1 MRLTTKGRYGVRA
14 MANLAVNSHNKPL
27 SISQIAKDED
37 LSPEFLEQIFFK
49 LKKADVI
56 RSIRGPKG
64 GFILNHK
71 PADISIRLIL
81 DAVEEPLFPAPCTDC
96 AEAPGCQRA
105 EHCPIH
111 PLWHGLYELIDKYL
125 TNISLK
131 DLSKKSAR
139 NDFSEL
145 KSGHNFTI

>member
-1 MRLTTKGRYGVRA
+1 

-49 LKKADVI
+49 LKKADII

-64 GFILNHK
+64 GFILNYK
-71 PADISIRLIL
+71 PSDISIRLIL
-81 DAVEEPLFPAPCTDC
+81 DAVEEPLFPAPCADC
-96 AEAPGCQRA
+96 ADAPGCQRS
-105 EHCPIH
+105 EYCPIH
-111 PLWHGLYELIDKYL
+111 PLWHGLYELIDNYL

-131 DLSKKSAR
+131 DLAENSSHSY
-139 NDFSEL
+139 FSGL
-145 KSGHNFTI
+145 QSGHNFAI